1 MTSYEDETRD
11 VKVVLKEKK
20 LEMLED
26 ELEKTLKGRDYNG
39 GFEEKENSNRK
50 FKETE
55 ISKAFSHDVRLGVS
69 MGEVKYSEKGLKN
82 MEKL

>member
-20 LEMLED
+20 LEKLED
-26 ELEKTLKGRDYNG
+26 ELERSLQGKDYTG
-39 GFEEKENSNRK
+39 DFEDEGSSNRK

-55 ISKAFSHDVRLGVS
+55 ISKAFSHDVRLGVA
-69 MGEVKYSEKGLKN
+69 MGEVKYSEKGLKK